1 MTISELLSCLVKSE
15 FRARKCVFPL
25 AKIKDH
31 SQLWRQTGDKIGI
44 KISWRRKVLH
54 TLKPLPQVIDFVS
67 TWRRSL
73 GWVVML
79 CSYRRSPL
87 FRVVVLLCWCRQIA
101 RFVILGTFRS
111 EYEYDYEYEFSALAR
126 TLGFKVNI
134 LQSARAQNGKLVL
147 RSKVPYYVL
156 CVVELHVS
164 SHCVLR
170 VVEFTV

>member
-67 TWRRSL
+67 TWRRFL

-79 CSYRRSPL
+79 CSYRRSFLSCRRIALLVSADCP
-87 FRVVVLLCWCRQIA
+87 FRHIRDL
-101 RFVILGTFRS
+101 
-111 EYEYDYEYEFSALAR
+111 
-126 TLGFKVNI
+126 
-134 LQSARAQNGKLVL
+134 
-147 RSKVPYYVL
+147 
-156 CVVELHVS
+156 
-164 SHCVLR
+164 
-170 VVEFTV
+170 